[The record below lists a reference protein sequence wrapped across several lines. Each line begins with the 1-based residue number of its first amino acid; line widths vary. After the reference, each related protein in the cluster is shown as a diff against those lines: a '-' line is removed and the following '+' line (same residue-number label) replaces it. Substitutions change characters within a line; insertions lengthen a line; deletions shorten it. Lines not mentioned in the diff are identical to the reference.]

1 MDTRLFRPFSS
12 TLIMYLSSLR
22 AQIQI
27 WICIRITKRMRIRN
41 NAFKV
46 EYLGE
51 IEAIL
56 EMAQGQKSLS
66 VVNVGGLSP

>member
-1 MDTRLFRPFSS
+1 
-12 TLIMYLSSLR
+12 
-22 AQIQI
+22 
-27 WICIRITKRMRIRN
+27 MRIRN